1 MNALRLSGRHAA
13 TLRHCIGVLAQER
26 GGGAVLTRTHVL
38 DQQQQTRP
46 MTDRA
51 SGPGGLFKSARR
63 TINPWVQEQKALR
76 LRLRAARHNVEA
88 HLQQHHQ
95 QDGTEENKFEDES
108 DIVNMVERQIEEM
121 MRRGAFDNLRNKGRP
136 LPTRPQTTMELCM
149 RMMRDNGLR
158 PPWLQLM
165 HDIDAETRI
174 MRGMMVEAR
183 LKYLPKNQR
192 QWLRSC
198 DVARVRIDEINRM
211 IDSFNLQKPFS
222 IAHVFRLRLRLDD
235 EMKRAVRQSVKIRQS
250 LAAAV
255 ESRARENEGV
265 DGTKEDGV
273 GGGGD
278 GTGLD
283 VVGWRRLLLKL
294 FR

>member
-13 TLRHCIGVLAQER
+13 TLRNCVGVLGQEN
-26 GGGAVLTRTHVL
+26 GAVVLSRTHVL
-38 DQQQQTRP
+38 YQQQQSRP

-76 LRLRAARHNVEA
+76 LRLRAARQNVEA

-95 QDGTEENKFEDES
+95 QQDGTVSEENKFEDES

-136 LPTRPQTTMELCM
+136 LPTQPQTTMELCM

-198 DVARVRIDEINRM
+198 NVAGVRIDEINRM

-235 EMKRAVRQSVKIRQS
+235 EMKRAVRESVKVRQS
-250 LAAAV
+250 LAAAK
-255 ESRARENEGV
+255 ADV
-265 DGTKEDGV
+265 DRTKDDGI
-273 GGGGD
+273 GGGG

-283 VVGWRRLLLKL
+283 MVGWRKLLLKL